1 MYNNQTQ
8 WFYCNEQML
17 WKKIWSDWMPF
28 CSENIQALEKS
39 VKPEA
44 IWQKMM
50 IEKHTRDEKATK
62 KP

>member
-1 MYNNQTQ
+1 
-8 WFYCNEQML
+8 
-17 WKKIWSDWMPF
+17 MPF

-50 IEKHTRDEKATK
+50 KEKNKRDEKATK